1 MVGFLVLVLSGTDN
15 MDDDIEAHFL
25 LQTERSQ
32 ALADRIA
39 ALEDV
44 RDAHSDKL
52 GELVDKFHNHRIE
65 EITDDLEDA
74 EVSHS
79 SLRWGVAT
87 ALLVAVETVA
97 TLIMLYFLL
106 RHG

>member
-1 MVGFLVLVLSGTDN
+1 MVGLVVLVFLGAND
-15 MDDDIEAHFL
+15 MDDDIEAYFL

-52 GELVDKFHNHRIE
+52 EELVDKFHNHRIE

-74 EVSHS
+74 EVSYS
-79 SLRWGVAT
+79 SHRWGVAT